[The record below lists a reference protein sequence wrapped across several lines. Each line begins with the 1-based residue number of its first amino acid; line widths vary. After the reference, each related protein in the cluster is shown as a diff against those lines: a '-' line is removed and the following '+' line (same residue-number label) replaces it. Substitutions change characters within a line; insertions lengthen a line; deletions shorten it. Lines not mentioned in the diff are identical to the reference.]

1 MGLDT
6 VGRDDKIKAGKLE
19 KLRMTKAG
27 LENVSKIT
35 SFDQNQDRKP
45 CFGCSQNLYRKFSG
59 DFGKFLEVSRFTKL
73 CWIFG
78 DFYHN
83 GKKTETS
90 LKSH

>member
-35 SFDQNQDRKP
+35 SFD
-45 CFGCSQNLYRKFSG
+45 
-59 DFGKFLEVSRFTKL
+59 
-73 CWIFG
+73 
-78 DFYHN
+78 
-83 GKKTETS
+83 
-90 LKSH
+90 